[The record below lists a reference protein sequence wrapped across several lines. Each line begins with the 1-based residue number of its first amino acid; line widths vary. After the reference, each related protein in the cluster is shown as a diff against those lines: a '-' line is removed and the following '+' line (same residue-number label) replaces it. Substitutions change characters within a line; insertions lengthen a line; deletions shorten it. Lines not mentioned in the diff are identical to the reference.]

1 MSLGLILNHTYEHGC
16 AVCKL
21 VKGTLSKM
29 MSFCIGITESSG
41 RAKAAAELT
50 RMGYYAAAKNLMM
63 EDSK

>member
-41 RAKAAAELT
+41 RAKAAFL
-50 RMGYYAAAKNLMM
+50 LLLL
-63 EDSK
+63 